1 MSIAKNPTDWR
12 SNAKKHRIK
21 QLVNTT
27 WLQIL
32 ELYPETRTAV
42 HIVNIQRKMKF
53 VPHDS
58 EVTKGEQK
66 FRDPYFVSEE
76 EMLKILENYKE
87 ELDRD
92 ALEALN
98 DEE

>member
-1 MSIAKNPTDWR
+1 MTNINNPTDWK
-12 SNAKKHRIK
+12 SNAKKRRIK

-27 WLQIL
+27 LLQIL
-32 ELYPETRTAV
+32 ELYPETRTTI
-42 HIVNIQRKMKF
+42 HLVNIQRRLKVVSSIEEGVKE
-53 VPHDS
+53 S
-58 EVTKGEQK
+58 K

-76 EMLKILENYKE
+76 ELLKILENYKE

-98 DEE
+98 ENE